1 MGGNILELKTD
12 KLINEIKE
20 EVGKEIVIRMLK
32 KGNYS
37 LEEIADDTQMSLE
50 QVKKIQKEQQ
60 L

>member
-1 MGGNILELKTD
+1 MGGKILELKTD